1 MNRDGVSGEFEATMP
16 SGLGEVEM
24 PVIPAVTR
32 GGCSLLDAIW
42 LPVHTFINF
51 QVDRGTE
58 VATLCLMPSALIVDI
73 HEC

>member
-51 QVDRGTE
+51 QIDPGTE
-58 VATLCLMPSALIVDI
+58 LCHSACDAKCFDRR
-73 HEC
+73 HS